1 MDHVHSV
8 IDLVT
13 SPSADVQF
21 TKEELRGWQSKGV
34 VDVDFALDISVRK
47 IFPGNVPISSSGLSG
62 LNTANDTASTATPTF
77 HVETLT
83 DQTNQPACYV
93 AGLP

>member
-47 IFPGNVPISSSGLSG
+47 IFPGARRIAHISVPIENLRGLYIRTRKRSD
-62 LNTANDTASTATPTF
+62 LQFRSFRP
-77 HVETLT
+77 
-83 DQTNQPACYV
+83 QRRQ
-93 AGLP
+93 